1 MARLNM
7 ARSRVR
13 PAICSLVRIDQTCFG
28 RRGGLAPI
36 NLPLFQGSRREAW
49 GLASVGSCIVVLLCY
64 RGPCGCARR
73 LLRYW
78 MNVSCWIYPA
88 VVCIS
93 PSIGTSQADPYVT
106 LLVAFMKHRHQ
117 G

>member
-36 NLPLFQGSRREAW
+36 SLPFFQGSRREAW
-49 GLASVGSCIVVLLCY
+49 GLDL
-64 RGPCGCARR
+64 
-73 LLRYW
+73 
-78 MNVSCWIYPA
+78 
-88 VVCIS
+88 
-93 PSIGTSQADPYVT
+93 
-106 LLVAFMKHRHQ
+106 
-117 G
+117 